1 MMGTEQVFKS
11 LVYDPAIMQLKLSGS
26 QLQTF
31 RLHRDFLASLPR
43 RTLLHG
49 LRVFVHEL

>member
-1 MMGTEQVFKS
+1 
-11 LVYDPAIMQLKLSGS
+11 MQLKLSGS

-31 RLHRDFLASLPR
+31 RLHSDFMTSLQS

-49 LRVFVHEL
+49 LRVFVHELKDNYFSKRMF